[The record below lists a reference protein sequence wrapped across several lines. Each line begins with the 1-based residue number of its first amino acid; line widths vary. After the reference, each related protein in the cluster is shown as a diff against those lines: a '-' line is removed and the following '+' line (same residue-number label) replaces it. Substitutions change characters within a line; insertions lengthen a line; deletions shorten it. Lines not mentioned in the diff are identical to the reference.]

1 MNTAEYSKKHV
12 YVDIRNGK
20 ITVLFNS
27 DRGLLYDIIPAE
39 YMKDRDTGLRK
50 CGFLLMAMSKI
61 KETVSRN
68 GGYSDF
74 NLVFFI
80 PDSFGLDEKR
90 TINAAAVQSGLSMF
104 RFYYDTDLL
113 AWAVSINKVKT
124 GRFITLMLDGKN
136 ISMAS
141 YEYSD
146 AVLERI
152 NTYVATSENDPL
164 DILNSKEFIKDE
176 AALLYYAS
184 VDGRYEEFVRTVR
197 DKLRTS
203 HDLIF
208 DRIVT
213 PLDDKVYLKG
223 LEMCSSV
230 LTLRTVNTLF
240 LPGSGPF
247 SYGLSVNDKRR
258 ELFSPDTTVPANVK
272 KEYFTFMAM
281 PGVNFRLYEKLNNK
295 EKIVAEWPLK
305 DPSRATTELQ
315 CNYWLDLETDGS
327 ITFKVDTMNKDPYV
341 INLYDCLPA
350 EQIRVSQQKEQ
361 TKQKKAEPE
370 KEEIKKNENKN
381 TETTDSAMVAM
392 IMDQIAVI
400 NNMEYGMKSIK
411 NQSELKGVTILYN
424 QSVENL
430 KKYGVTCINE
440 TGVQFDTR
448 YHNAVD
454 TAYDASVPADYVLKI
469 VRSGYI
475 YKGKVLQF
483 ADVIVNKDNDRTV

>member
-27 DRGLLYDIIPAE
+27 DRGLLYDVILAE
-39 YMKDRDTGLRK
+39 YMKDRDAGLRK
-50 CGFLLMAMSKI
+50 YGFLLAAMGKI

-113 AWAVSINKVKT
+113 AWAVSRNKVKN
-124 GRFITLMLDGKN
+124 GRFFTLMLDGKN

-141 YEYSD
+141 YEYSN
-146 AVLERI
+146 AVLEKLY
-152 NTYVATSENDPL
+152 TFVATSENDPL
-164 DILNSKEFIKDE
+164 DILNSKEFINDE
-176 AALLYYAS
+176 SALLYYAS
-184 VDGRYEEFVRTVR
+184 VDGRYEEFVKKVR

-203 HDLIF
+203 HELIF

-230 LTLRTVNTLF
+230 LTLFTLDTVF
-240 LPGSGPF
+240 LSTGGPF
-247 SYGLSVNDKRR
+247 SYELSVNDKRR
-258 ELFSPDTTVPANVK
+258 ELFFSDRTLSAGVP
-272 KEYFTFMAM
+272 KESFTFMGM

-295 EKIVAEWPLK
+295 EKIVAEWSLK
-305 DPSRATTELQ
+305 DPNRATTELQ
-315 CNYWLDLETDGS
+315 CNYWLDFEIDGS
-327 ITFKVDTMNKDPYV
+327 IKFMVDTMDKNPYV
-341 INLYDCLPA
+341 MNLYDYLPA
-350 EQIRVSQQKEQ
+350 EQIRKRQEEEKA
-361 TKQKKAEPE
+361 KQKKAEPK
-370 KEEIKKNENKN
+370 KEEIRKNESKK

-411 NQSELKGVTILYN
+411 NQSELKGVKILYN

-430 KKYGVTCINE
+430 KKYGVICINE
-440 TGVQFDTR
+440 TGVRFDTR
-448 YHNAVD
+448 YHNGVD
-454 TAYDASVPADYVLKI
+454 TDYDASVPVDYVLKI

-483 ADVIVNKDNDRTV
+483 ADVIVNKSNDRTA